1 MEEEKVTDRLQAYAE
16 TLAGRAGSKAFMTDA
31 TEMAHIRS
39 VWIDYAEGIV
49 HTENRLLCQ
58 KHVVEA
64 VAARLQEGLLDSLGL
79 DLPNDAAE
87 AMARSVIAAAIDE
100 IDPRSRAL
108 TNLVRMSE
116 EDGLYEDRHSYDE
129 RLRQPMPE
137 ETVKALRERLES
149 GNVPRRTV
157 KRRDA

>member
-16 TLAGRAGSKAFMTDA
+16 ALAGHAGSKAFMTTA
-31 TEMAHIRS
+31 TEMEHIRS
-39 VWIDYAEGIV
+39 VWLDYAEGIV
-49 HTENRLLCQ
+49 HTENRLLRQ
-58 KHVVEA
+58 DHVVKA
-64 VAARLQEGLLDSLGL
+64 MAGRIQEGLLDSLGL

-129 RLRQPMPE
+129 RLRQPMSE
-137 ETVKALRERLES
+137 EAVKALRERLES
-149 GNVPRRTV
+149 GNFPRRTV
-157 KRRDA
+157 KRRDT